1 MSLRAHGLSKIS
13 GKDGGSAIVM
23 SRSQKDDTARPVK
36 AVVGKPR
43 RVCDMADVLVH
54 AGANPDT
61 GVARL

>member
-1 MSLRAHGLSKIS
+1 
-13 GKDGGSAIVM
+13 M
-23 SRSQKDDTARPVK
+23 SRSQKDDTATPVK
-36 AVVGKPR
+36 PVVGKPR

>member
-1 MSLRAHGLSKIS
+1 M
-13 GKDGGSAIVM
+13 GGP
-23 SRSQKDDTARPVK
+23 QKDDAARPVK
-36 AVVGKPR
+36 LAVRKPR